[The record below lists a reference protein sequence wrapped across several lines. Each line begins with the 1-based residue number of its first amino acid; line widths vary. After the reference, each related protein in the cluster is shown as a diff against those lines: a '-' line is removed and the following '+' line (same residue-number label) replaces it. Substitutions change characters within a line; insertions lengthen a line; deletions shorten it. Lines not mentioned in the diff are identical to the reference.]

1 MEEAYGMEEVYGQE
15 LILDLSMCDISTFNR
30 ESIGNYFDALC
41 ELIDMEAQDRHFWDD
56 EGVPEEECQT
66 DPKTTGVSAVQFILT
81 STIVLHSLT
90 KLGKVYINIFSC
102 KDFDT
107 EQACMFTV
115 EWFSSMKFRQ
125 HVVARR

>member
-1 MEEAYGMEEVYGQE
+1 MDSAKKESYGKE
-15 LILDLSMCDISTFNR
+15 LILDLSKCDVLTFNR
-30 ESIGNYFDALC
+30 ESIGNYFEELC
-41 ELIDMEAQDRHFWDD
+41 KLIDMEAQDRHFWDD
-56 EGVPEEECQT
+56 EGVDPEECQT

-90 KLGKVYINIFSC
+90 KLGTVYVNIFSC

-115 EWFSSMKFRQ
+115 EWFRSLNFRQ
-125 HVVARR
+125 TTVTRH